1 MFHRNQSSRPD
12 RLVPKKPYDGRK
24 FGVKVFKPR
33 HSWTFVILSL
43 LCVYAR
49 MYVADGWAGIAYT
62 VIANTCVVTEAD
74 N

>member
-1 MFHRNQSSRPD
+1 MLGQWPQQRSGKMRGFAPRLSSPASH
-12 RLVPKKPYDGRK
+12 
-24 FGVKVFKPR
+24 F
-33 HSWTFVILSL
+33 L
-43 LCVYAR
+43 LLLLHVVCVCVCVCVYAR